1 MESSTSVSSLWM
13 GSCEPIHK
21 EEFRDPVVRPD
32 FKSGRGC
39 QQSLVGSTPMLF
51 RQFRHECTALRSQ
64 RRVSRAHA
72 MTLDL
77 ALLPPDLLYAAEE
90 DMWVRL
96 EPGGLA
102 TVGTTHLVAAHG
114 QFVFFAP
121 RPAGS
126 TIARERSLGVMETAK
141 TAVAIHAPLSCRI
154 VEANVAVERDATL
167 ITREPYGAAW
177 LFRVEPTALDS
188 ERVLLMDADQYR
200 AWLASRL
207 DRFKP
212 PIDDDSEDRSSFGRF
227 Y

>member
-1 MESSTSVSSLWM
+1 M
-13 GSCEPIHK
+13 GSSEPIRK

-51 RQFRHECTALRSQ
+51 RRACSMNFDLGALP
-64 RRVSRAHA
+64 A
-72 MTLDL
+72 
-77 ALLPPDLLYAAEE
+77 DLLYAAEE
-90 DMWVRL
+90 DMWVRV
-96 EPGGLA
+96 EPDGKT

-121 RPAGS
+121 RPAG
-126 TIARERSLGVMETAK
+126 TEIARGRSLGVMETAK

-154 VEANVAVERDATL
+154 IEANPAVERDATL
-167 ITREPYGAAW
+167 ITKEPYEAAW
-177 LFRVEPTALDS
+177 LFRIEPTALEA
-188 ERVLLMDADQYR
+188 ERATLMDVTQYR
-200 AWLASRL
+200 AWLAPRL

-212 PIDDDSEDRSSFGRF
+212 PIDDDAEDRSSFGRF